1 MIAIKKV
8 RSLYGYVMRDLK
20 VEQLNEIIINLHG
33 TDILLITIWIILT
46 YWFYFLL
53 ILCISLKMLFCF
65 TVKIQALQKLN
76 KTDDTDIQIQI
87 GEFNEK

>member
-1 MIAIKKV
+1 
-8 RSLYGYVMRDLK
+8 MRDLK